1 MEITIAGYGFVGK
14 AHAQILKEYYD
25 INIADPILLETTV
38 SDYVDETEAVI
49 CCVSTPQADDG
60 SCDMT
65 NVYNVIENVPWTTP
79 ILIKSTISLEGWDY
93 IKNNYP
99 DHSITFSPEFLVAAT
114 AYEDF
119 RNTKHLYLG
128 GDGTALWTDVFSNV
142 FSDVTYEELTVPEL
156 IMIKY
161 GRNTFLATKV
171 AYFNQLHDVCAAKN
185 INFDKVAA
193 GIGQDNRIGTSHTQ
207 ITAQRGF
214 GGHCFPKDTSAMLTT
229 SKLYT
234 ATMSILESAVVYNN
248 KIRK

>member
-14 AHAQILKEYYD
+14 AHAKVLKEYYD

-60 SCDMT
+60 SCNMT
-65 NVYNVIENVPWTTP
+65 NVYNVIETTPWATP

-93 IKNNYP
+93 IKSKYP
-99 DHSITFSPEFLVAAT
+99 DHNITFSPEFLVAAT

-119 RNTKHLYLG
+119 SNTKHLYLG

-171 AYFNQLHDVCAAKN
+171 AYFNQLHDVCSAKN

-193 GIGQDNRIGTSHTQ
+193 LIGSDSRIGHSHTN
-207 ITAQRGF
+207 ITAERGF
-214 GGHCFPKDTSAMLTT
+214 GGHCFPKDTLAMLST
-229 SKLYT
+229 SKLVQADMT
-234 ATMSILESAVVYNN
+234 ILESAVVYNN